1 MIEICI
7 FLIYSGFSGI
17 HPVRKFPVNFEYPA
31 SSKQT
36 ALPGANKEQTPSRMS
51 AMLKTNP
58 VSLAQKE
65 KMMRKAG
72 PAIRRFSLSKVLEV
86 SGLGH
91 EGWFSSKL
99 LGMSYLTKCKTAK
112 FARVQIVPK
121 ISEADFIANGKRIKL
136 KHFDEEEISMIKDLT
151 EYLRSF
157 KNEGI
162 PHYQNKSKVVSRCD
176 SQPQIPNFNRK
187 IVQKLDR
194 WPKGWLRKQNCH
206 NLTYISPDGS
216 NFDNIETAMECI
228 KRKSLL
234 NLQNIG
240 QKNLYT
246 PNKRKMFNLE
256 LPQKSCSVIRKLP
269 ISSLNDLSVSVK
281 KLKMS
286 DEEIEDMVTRDKY
299 YCPSDSVE
307 DLLSGSDDEIS

>member
-1 MIEICI
+1 MI
-7 FLIYSGFSGI
+7 
-17 HPVRKFPVNFEYPA
+17 
-31 SSKQT
+31 SK
-36 ALPGANKEQTPSRMS
+36 LRS
-51 AMLKTNP
+51 AM
-58 VSLAQKE
+58 A
-65 KMMRKAG
+65 
-72 PAIRRFSLSKVLEV
+72 
-86 SGLGH
+86 
-91 EGWFSSKL
+91 
-99 LGMSYLTKCKTAK
+99 
-112 FARVQIVPK
+112 
-121 ISEADFIANGKRIKL
+121 
-136 KHFDEEEISMIKDLT
+136 
-151 EYLRSF
+151 
-157 KNEGI
+157 
-162 PHYQNKSKVVSRCD
+162 
-176 SQPQIPNFNRK
+176 
-187 IVQKLDR
+187 
-194 WPKGWLRKQNCH
+194 
-206 NLTYISPDGS
+206 